1 MSLHEEIHQQPD
13 VLARLLAAQA
23 EHVREV
29 ARSIR
34 AHDVRWVL
42 LAARGTSDNA
52 GLYAQYVWGSRNRL
66 AVAMATPSLYTH
78 YRTPPSLAGALVVGI
93 SQSGQSPDIVS
104 VLAEARRQ
112 GSPTLAITNEP
123 ESSLAREATWVLPT
137 GAGPE
142 LAVAATKTYTTQ
154 LLAVAMLSAALRA
167 EAGAEA
173 GDRADGDDDSDE
185 ALARVPAA
193 IAGALALDEAI
204 AAAVERYR
212 TIARCVV
219 LGRGFHYAT
228 ACEWALKL
236 EELTYAVAEPY
247 STADFRHGPLAIV
260 GDGFPVLAAVP
271 GGAVFADALALLES
285 VVHERGADLVVIS
298 DRDEALALA
307 RTPLRVE
314 AALPEWLRPLA
325 DVVPAQL
332 FCYHLARAMGRDT
345 EKPRGLSKVTKTW

>member
-1 MSLHEEIHQQPD
+1 
-13 VLARLLAAQA
+13 
-23 EHVREV
+23 
-29 ARSIR
+29 
-34 AHDVRWVL
+34 HDVRWVL

-66 AVAMATPSLYTH
+66 ALAMATPSLYTH
-78 YRTPPSLAGALVVGI
+78 YKTPPSLAGALVVGI

-104 VLAEARRQ
+104 VLAEGRRQ
-112 GSPTLAITNEP
+112 GVPALAITNEP
-123 ESSLAREATWVLPT
+123 ESALAREATWVLPT

-154 LLAVAMLSAALRA
+154 LLAVAMLSAALRG
-167 EAGAEA
+167 E
-173 GDRADGDDDSDE
+173 DE
-185 ALARVPAA
+185 AESAAALERVPEA
-193 IAGALALDEAI
+193 IAGALLLDEAI

-212 TIARCVV
+212 AMARCVV

-247 STADFRHGPLAIV
+247 STADFRHGPLAVV
-260 GDGFPVLAAVP
+260 GRDFPVFAVVP
-271 GGAVFADALALLES
+271 GGAVFADALTLLES
-285 VVHERGADLVVIS
+285 VVRERGADLVVIS
-298 DRDEALALA
+298 DQEEALALA
-307 RTPLRVE
+307 RTPLRLRAE
-314 AALPEWLRPLA
+314 LPEWLRPIV

>member
-1 MSLHEEIHQQPD
+1 MSLHDEIHEQPA

-23 EHVREV
+23 DRVREI
-29 ARSIR
+29 ARELR

-66 AVAMATPSLYTH
+66 AVAMATPSLFTH
-78 YRTPPSLAGALVVGI
+78 YGTPPRLEGALVVGI
-93 SQSGQSPDIVS
+93 SQSGQSPDIVG

-112 GSPTLAITNEP
+112 GVPTLAITNEP
-123 ESSLAREATWVLPT
+123 ESNLAREATWVLPT
-137 GAGPE
+137 GAGLE
-142 LAVAATKTYTTQ
+142 RAVAATKTYTTQ
-154 LLAVAMLSAALRA
+154 LLAVAMLSAALRDDDA
-167 EAGAEA
+167 EA
-173 GDRADGDDDSDE
+173 SD
-185 ALARVPAA
+185 ALRGVPDA
-193 IAGALALDEAI
+193 IAAALALDDAI
-204 AAAVERYR
+204 AVAAARYR
-212 TIARCVV
+212 EMARCVV

-260 GDGFPVLAAVP
+260 GPDFPVLAAVP
-271 GGAVFADALALLES
+271 SGAVFDDALALLAK
-285 VVHERGADLVVIS
+285 VVRERGADLVLIS

-307 RTPLRVE
+307 RTPLRL
-314 AALPEWLRPLA
+314 AASLPEWLRPIA

-345 EKPRGLSKVTKTW
+345 EAPRGLSKVTRTW

>member
-1 MSLHEEIHQQPD
+1 MSLHDEIREQPA

-23 EHVREV
+23 ERAREI
-29 ARSIR
+29 AREIR

-66 AVAMATPSLYTH
+66 AVAMATPSLFTH
-78 YRTPPSLAGALVVGI
+78 YGTPPRLDGSLVVGI
-93 SQSGQSPDIVS
+93 SQSGQSPDIVG

-112 GSPTLAITNEP
+112 GAPTLAITNEP
-123 ESSLAREATWVLPT
+123 ESNLAREATWVLPT

-142 LAVAATKTYTTQ
+142 RAVAATKTYTTQ
-154 LLAVAMLSAALRA
+154 LLAVAMLSAALR
-167 EAGAEA
+167 
-173 GDRADGDDDSDE
+173 DDDGDAAD
-185 ALARVPAA
+185 ALRGVP
-193 IAGALALDEAI
+193 EAI
-204 AAAVERYR
+204 ATALGLDDAIAVAAARYR
-212 TIARCVV
+212 EMARCVV

-260 GDGFPVLAAVP
+260 GPDFPVLAAVP
-271 GGAVFADALALLES
+271 SGAVFDDALALLTK
-285 VVHERGADLVVIS
+285 VVRERGADLVAIS

-307 RTPLRVE
+307 RTPLRLAV
-314 AALPEWLRPLA
+314 ALPEWLRPIA

-345 EKPRGLSKVTKTW
+345 EAPRGLSKVTRTW

>member
-23 EHVREV
+23 ERVREV
-29 ARSIR
+29 ARAIR

-123 ESSLAREATWVLPT
+123 ESNLAREATWVLPT

-167 EAGAEA
+167 EAGGDA
-173 GDRADGDDDSDE
+173 GESGDEDSDE
-185 ALARVPAA
+185 ALSRVPAA
-193 IAGALALDEAI
+193 IAGALELDEGI

-212 TIARCVV
+212 AIARCVV

-228 ACEWALKL
+228 A
-236 EELTYAVAEPY
+236 
-247 STADFRHGPLAIV
+247 
-260 GDGFPVLAAVP
+260 
-271 GGAVFADALALLES
+271 
-285 VVHERGADLVVIS
+285 
-298 DRDEALALA
+298 
-307 RTPLRVE
+307 
-314 AALPEWLRPLA
+314 
-325 DVVPAQL
+325 
-332 FCYHLARAMGRDT
+332 
-345 EKPRGLSKVTKTW
+345 